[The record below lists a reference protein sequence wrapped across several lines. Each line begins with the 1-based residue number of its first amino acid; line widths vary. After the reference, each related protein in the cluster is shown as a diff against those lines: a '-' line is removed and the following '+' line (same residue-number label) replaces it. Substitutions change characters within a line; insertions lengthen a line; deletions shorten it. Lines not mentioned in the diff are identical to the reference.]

1 MVVVWQFLGTAD
13 FVPDCLKPEG
23 FLSIGC
29 FQTIGETMQKANH
42 WIQQQQGVRITN
54 VQSIDYKV
62 SSSWGR
68 KAL

>member
-1 MVVVWQFLGTAD
+1 M
-13 FVPDCLKPEG
+13 PDCLKPGG

-29 FQTIGETMQKANH
+29 FQTISETMQKANN

-62 SSSWGR
+62 SSSWGK
-68 KAL
+68 KALQTIRPYL